1 MDSRRIDGVLPRN
14 CRILIKSSY
23 VFFDLDI
30 MEAQRVLSLSLGPYD
45 QDFWEKCQEMEAMQD
60 KRSNFEEE
68 ILHKA
73 IKKGRFDG
81 N

>member
-1 MDSRRIDGVLPRN
+1 
-14 CRILIKSSY
+14 
-23 VFFDLDI
+23 